1 MWEYLLKRLIL
12 AVFTLL
18 TILLVSYVLLRL
30 APGDPTRSSLLG
42 GDAPGGGAG
51 ISAEH
56 GGLMGNEAMRRK
68 LNLDKPILTGFGL
81 WLKGIVL
88 EGDFGES
95 ASVDPGRPVT
105 ELIGERLP
113 ITVALNCCAVLLTY
127 LVAIPLGV
135 MTAVRAGSIF
145 DRCSE
150 FLLFVLYSLPVMWV
164 GLMLQSLLCE
174 GGVWP
179 IFPLRGGNITD
190 HLDLSIWEV
199 QLELF
204 RSYFLPVLCLSYG
217 GLAGLSR
224 YARSSML
231 EVIKSDF
238 IRTAR
243 AKGATGYQVI
253 WHHGFR
259 NALITLITLFGGI
272 LPGLVAGSVI
282 VEYVFN
288 IPGMGTLSLLSLS
301 SRDYPL
307 QMALFAFTGALTL
320 GGLMLAD
327 ICYTVADPRIKL
339 NKKR

>member
-1 MWEYLLKRLIL
+1 MWEYLFKRLVL

-42 GDAPGGGAG
+42 GDAPGGTAG

-56 GGLMGNEAMRRK
+56 GGLMGNTALRRK
-68 LNLDKPILTGFGL
+68 LNLDKPILTGFAL
-81 WLKGIVL
+81 WLKNIVL
-88 EGDFGES
+88 HGDFGES
-95 ASVDPGRPVT
+95 AAVDPGRPVT
-105 ELIGERLP
+105 ELIAERLP
-113 ITVALNCCAVLLTY
+113 VTVTLNCFAVLLTY
-127 LVAIPLGV
+127 LAAIPLGV
-135 MTAVRAGSIF
+135 MTALRAGTFF
-145 DRCSE
+145 DRSCE
-150 FLLFVLYSLPVMWV
+150 VFLFILYSLPVMWV

-174 GGVWP
+174 GGIWP
-179 IFPLRGGNITD
+179 VFPLRGGAAAD
-190 HLDLSIWEV
+190 DLTLSVW
-199 QLELF
+199 QLQIELF
-204 RSYFLPVLCLSYG
+204 RSYFLPVVCLSYG

-243 AKGATGYQVI
+243 AKGVPESQVV
-253 WHHGFR
+253 WNHGFR

-288 IPGMGTLSLLSLS
+288 IPGMGSLSLLSLS

-320 GGLMLAD
+320 AGLLLAD
-327 ICYTVADPRIKL
+327 LCYMAADPRIDF